1 MIGISTRRRTWALAL
16 LAATSVRIGI
26 RCAECDHSVSARARE
41 IPGSGMPS
49 RFFNLPMLLTWARI
63 VMIPFVVAV
72 YYFPD
77 SWIGPSTKNLL
88 ACVLFSVAAVTDA
101 FDGYYARKFGLT
113 SRLGAFLDPVAD
125 KLMVCA
131 ALIVLLELGRV
142 DALVALVII
151 GREITVSALREWMAQ
166 IGASQNVAVNWV
178 GKFKT
183 IVQMVAIPVLLYH
196 DPLFGMRRRPL
207 RHFHWLL
214 HNDIERDHEAENDRK
229 EVDRQR
235 RDVGCGAV
243 LEAC

>member
-1 MIGISTRRRTWALAL
+1 
-16 LAATSVRIGI
+16 
-26 RCAECDHSVSARARE
+26 
-41 IPGSGMPS
+41 MPS

-166 IGASQNVAVNWV
+166 IGASQNVAVNGV

-196 DPLFGMRRRPL
+196 DPLFGLPVMGLGTILIYVAALLTIYSMLLYL
-207 RHFHWLL
+207 RLAWPHLSRSESTR
-214 HNDIERDHEAENDRK
+214 DAER
-229 EVDRQR
+229 
-235 RDVGCGAV
+235 
-243 LEAC
+243 